1 MAHSD
6 RIRPAIRLNGV
17 ALPPHMIAAEAQHH
31 PARTPAA
38 AFQAAARAL
47 IIRTLL
53 LEEAAR
59 QGLEAEPELVAE
71 GKRETAEEA
80 KIRQLLEHFIPVREV
95 SEADCRAY
103 YDSHA
108 GQFRSPE
115 LVEASHILFA
125 VDPRNADAPA
135 KAQAAAHSALA
146 ELSRHPDLFERLAR
160 ERSDCSSKSGGGRLG
175 QLAPGDTVPEFEAA
189 LSSLQPGEIAPAPIQ
204 TRFGFHLLRLDA
216 RIAGKPLP
224 FSYVQEKVA
233 AFLGERQWRQDVALF
248 IARLIETAEIDGVDM
263 RAGKAA

>member
-1 MAHSD
+1 MA
-6 RIRPAIRLNGV
+6 RPAIKLNGV

-59 QGLEAEPELVAE
+59 QGLKAEPALVGD

-80 KIRQLLEHFIPVREV
+80 KIRQLLEQRTPVREV
-95 SEADCRAY
+95 SDAECRAY
-103 YDSHA
+103 YDNHA

-115 LVEASHILFA
+115 LMEASHILFA
-125 VDPRNADAPA
+125 ADPRNAEASA
-135 KAQAAAHSALA
+135 KAQAAARSAVT
-146 ELSRHPDLFERLAR
+146 ELSRHPDLFDNIAR

-189 LSSLQPGEIAPAPIQ
+189 LSSLNPGEIANAPIS
-204 TRFGFHLLRLDA
+204 TRFGFHILRLDA
-216 RIAGKPLP
+216 RMAGKPLP
-224 FSYVQEKVA
+224 FSYVQDKIA
-233 AFLGERQWRQDVALF
+233 AFLGERQWRQDAALF
-248 IARLIETAEIDGVDM
+248 IADLVEAAEIEGIDM
-263 RAGKAA
+263 EAGKAAAA

>member
-1 MAHSD
+1 MA
-6 RIRPAIRLNGV
+6 RAAIKLNGV
-17 ALPPHMIAAEAQHH
+17 ALPPQMIAAEAQHH

-59 QGLEAEPELVAE
+59 QGVEASPELITE
-71 GKRETAEEA
+71 GKRETVDEA
-80 KIRQLLEHFIPVREV
+80 TVRQLLERCVPIHDA
-95 SEADCRAY
+95 SEGECRAY
-103 YDSHA
+103 YVSHPA
-108 GQFRSPE
+108 HFCSPE

-125 VDPRNADAPA
+125 VDPRDEEASIRALS
-135 KAQAAAHSALA
+135 AARSALA
-146 ELSRHPDLFERLAR
+146 ELSLAPGLFEKLAR
-160 ERSDCSSKSGGGRLG
+160 ERSDCSSKSSGGRLG

-189 LSSLQPGEIAPAPIQ
+189 LSSLMPGEIAAAPIQ
-204 TRFGFHLLRLDA
+204 TRFGFHILRLDA

-224 FSYVQEKVA
+224 FSYVQDRVA

-248 IARLIETAEIDGVDM
+248 ISRLMEAAEIEGLDM
-263 RAGKAA
+263 EAGKAA